1 MERMTL
7 IRGIIQMVIGGEKQ
21 WVTMSNIESRLFD
34 PIDWNQN
41 ISLRIFFSISIYL
54 STRIR

>member
-1 MERMTL
+1 MTL

-21 WVTMSNIESRLFD
+21 WVSNIESRLFD

>member
-1 MERMTL
+1 MTL
-7 IRGIIQMVIGGEKQ
+7 IRGIIQMVIGGEEQ